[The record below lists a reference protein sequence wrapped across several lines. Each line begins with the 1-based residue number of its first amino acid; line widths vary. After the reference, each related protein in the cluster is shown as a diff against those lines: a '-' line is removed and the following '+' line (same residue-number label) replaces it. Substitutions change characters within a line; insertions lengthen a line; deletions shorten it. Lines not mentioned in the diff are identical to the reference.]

1 MQKLRDHNLDS
12 DSDADKKDSKLDLG
26 DLNLGGDGDADKKAG
41 YLDLGNPHPGDGGA
55 PAGVDIDDLKQFLL
69 NILYSSLIY
78 FIPAVLVC
86 GLITKFSDTPWST
99 CWGGIGTFFFI
110 IVLSTVFSSFSRH
123 FHDLF
128 YDYEFVSQSGL
139 YTVAVAA
146 LLIVTSIVKW
156 ISGISWNHALTGGFI
171 VYLTVYISSIV
182 WMYLAK
188 NDDIVESL
196 IPLILISSGIAA
208 FWLVVWA
215 LVPNISWEASLQG
228 AFAVYFIGFITT
240 CLSIGVSSS
249 CSDGEEVAGYALALQ
264 IYIAVLLVI
273 CSIVKWIFGFGWGGC
288 LFFGFIAYVA
298 FIIWAM
304 KKRWI

>member
-1 MQKLRDHNLDS
+1 
-12 DSDADKKDSKLDLG
+12 
-26 DLNLGGDGDADKKAG
+26 
-41 YLDLGNPHPGDGGA
+41 
-55 PAGVDIDDLKQFLL
+55 
-69 NILYSSLIY
+69 
-78 FIPAVLVC
+78 
-86 GLITKFSDTPWST
+86 
-99 CWGGIGTFFFI
+99 
-110 IVLSTVFSSFSRH
+110 
-123 FHDLF
+123 
-128 YDYEFVSQSGL
+128 
-139 YTVAVAA
+139 
-146 LLIVTSIVKW
+146 
-156 ISGISWNHALTGGFI
+156 
-171 VYLTVYISSIV
+171 
-182 WMYLAK
+182 MYLAK

-304 KKRWI
+304 KKRCI